1 MWKLNLIK
9 LRNSENT
16 ISRNCS
22 RKSIPGLL
30 LLHLYDSRADS
41 PTVLMPYLVAPFFIG
56 MAGFPWLVFEIST
69 FIIGL
74 VSETSISWNRTTSG
88 KHNQH
93 VKMIIVTHIQTF
105 TPPSEIHTNVVPYDA
120 LSQPWP
126 SWLMVSPSTW
136 ERRSITSI
144 VRECCFRP
152 LSSLL
157 RFYQSRILEINHNQ
171 ILKLKSGFQTWYQI
185 WQSSKSQTY
194 ACTSLCAPYQPLWP
208 HLIEGGKCPNGCPV
222 SVPWCE
228 CRFPLY

>member
-16 ISRNCS
+16 ISRKCS

-30 LLHLYDSRADS
+30 LLHLYDSRAGS

-185 WQSSKSQTY
+185 WQSK
-194 ACTSLCAPYQPLWP
+194 
-208 HLIEGGKCPNGCPV
+208 
-222 SVPWCE
+222 
-228 CRFPLY
+228 